1 MYLSPT
7 YGSVVIFL
15 KKEFFQ
21 LAYFQCP
28 SRQCILPPP
37 PPNDC
42 SHPPPQLL
50 EHALRQHLAFE
61 FRPTCPMEG
70 CRFTTSLSD
79 LVELARHTL
88 TTHPGL
94 TFSGGALQAV
104 RRQRPGGLP
113 QRWIPPPLAGMA
125 KIREK
130 ARLYVRGTSHVR
142 AARADMQANDR
153 LFTVSE

>member
-1 MYLSPT
+1 
-7 YGSVVIFL
+7 
-15 KKEFFQ
+15 
-21 LAYFQCP
+21 
-28 SRQCILPPP
+28 
-37 PPNDC
+37 
-42 SHPPPQLL
+42 
-50 EHALRQHLAFE
+50 
-61 FRPTCPMEG
+61 MEG

-153 LFTVSE
+153 LFTEAVLNLPYLTLATIPPPPSRQTWGHPTHREAHQHGAGWLLSQSAGVGCSKHYPVQNTTVVF